1 MPLFLTAPTSC
12 STHGDRRQEV
22 VFIGTGLS
30 GEKQAAIT
38 AALNWC
44 LLCDGDHRSASVC
57 FPLAGV
63 CGRGPDL
70 LAAATIRATDEMAE
84 YDENQEVAPRLASL
98 FPNAIPIKPTA

>member
-38 AALNWC
+38 AAILNIAGAGDHIVSVAQ
-44 LLCDGDHRSASVC
+44 LYGGTYNLFHYTLPKLGIQVSFVDGDD
-57 FPLAGV
+57 P
-63 CGRGPDL
+63 
-70 LAAATIRATDEMAE
+70 
-84 YDENQEVAPRLASL
+84 
-98 FPNAIPIKPTA
+98 